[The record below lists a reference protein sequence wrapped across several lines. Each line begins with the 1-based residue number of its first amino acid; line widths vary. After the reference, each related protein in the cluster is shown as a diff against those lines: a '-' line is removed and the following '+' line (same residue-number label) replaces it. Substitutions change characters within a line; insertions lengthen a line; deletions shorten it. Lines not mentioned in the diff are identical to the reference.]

1 MTARHALMLLA
12 LAVFSLPAFVANS
25 AGSDLIGGTCV
36 PDSATVRAGVY
47 ETAGFGIRF
56 GGNGTG
62 KIRLL
67 CPALETLN
75 NVEAGGTALSVIDE
89 DGMETGARVRAHF
102 RRATIGTNRWIAVGT
117 CDSNTS
123 NERGPH
129 LVPRCSFPG
138 HKLRSDEW
146 YWWDVEIERSNPQ
159 VNVEFL
165 GVGLRYI
172 GPPPPF

>member
-1 MTARHALMLLA
+1 MTARHAATSLA
-12 LAVFSLPAFVANS
+12 LALCSLTAIVGKGHS
-25 AGSDLIGGTCV
+25 AQGELIGGTCV
-36 PDSATVRAGVY
+36 PDSATVRAGIY

-56 GGNGTG
+56 GGNGIG

-75 NVEAGGTALSVIDE
+75 DVEVGATALSIIDQ
-89 DGMETGARVRAHF
+89 DGMEGGARVRAHF
-102 RRATIGTNRWIAVGT
+102 RRAAIGTNRWIAIGT

-123 NERGPH
+123 NDTGPH
-129 LVPRCSFPG
+129 RLLCPLPPY
-138 HKLRSDEW
+138 KLRADEW
-146 YWWDVEIERSNPQ
+146 YWWDVEIERINPQ

-172 GPPPPF
+172 GPQW